1 MDQGKS
7 GGMEGGPGDQR
18 QVFDTIEP
26 IANEGAANGS
36 HMNPKLMGPACF
48 GPEPQQ
54 GKGPL
59 RFQNLIMGHSRGT
72 VRADHPSDGRT
83 RVPSGWHK
91 VFTPEPPFVPWPALT
106 QMVIP
111 FRLSPDALYRI
122 AFPELILENSAYFQ
136 EESTAISLPFPAD
149 APSKS

>member
-26 IANEGAANGS
+26 IANEGAADGS

-83 RVPSGWHK
+83 RVPSNRRVNGPLVRHGTPNADRPVFPPEVRGMEASAEQVVDVAAFGNDHK
-91 VFTPEPPFVPWPALT
+91 SSGALI
-106 QMVIP
+106 Q
-111 FRLSPDALYRI
+111 A
-122 AFPELILENSAYFQ
+122 
-136 EESTAISLPFPAD
+136 AD
-149 APSKS
+149 GMKDKLRAS